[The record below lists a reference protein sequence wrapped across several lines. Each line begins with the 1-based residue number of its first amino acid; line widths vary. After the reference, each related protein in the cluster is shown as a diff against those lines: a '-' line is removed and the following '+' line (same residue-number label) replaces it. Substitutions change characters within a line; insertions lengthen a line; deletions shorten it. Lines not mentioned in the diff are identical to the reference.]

1 MLRTTHAEERLTVAE
16 HVLLQ
21 WARSPGADTGV
32 WDADVSY
39 TNRGLL
45 AVVDDVLLLAEEEPF
60 PLHLAASPARRRL
73 DSAVGAAT
81 SRMVEEFLHVR
92 VWDASPLRAAA
103 DRLSLASSGV
113 SLLVFPSAGDRTS
126 SASSGGAAVGWG
138 IRVAPGGMGS
148 REDGDGEKN

>member
-1 MLRTTHAEERLTVAE
+1 
-16 HVLLQ
+16 
-21 WARSPGADTGV
+21 
-32 WDADVSY
+32 
-39 TNRGLL
+39 
-45 AVVDDVLLLAEEEPF
+45 VVDDVLLLAEEEPF
-60 PLHLAASPARRRL
+60 PLHRAASPARRRL